1 MTNTEIYTLYESLV
15 KLSQNKELKM
25 PAKVG
30 YLLLKNKNLLE
41 PYYKALMEARYGI
54 IEKYAVTTEDG
65 QLQVPAEKLD
75 VANAELNDLLAMEEE
90 GINLSKIK
98 VDNLPDNIELELLD
112 NLMLIL
118 EE

>member
-15 KLSQNKELKM
+15 QLSQNKNLKV

-30 YLLLKNKNLLE
+30 YLFLKNKNLLE

-54 IEKYAVTTEDG
+54 IEKYAEKTENG
-65 QLQVPAEKLD
+65 QLQVPADKLD
-75 VANAELNDLLAMEEE
+75 IANAELNELLAMEEQN
-90 GINLSKIK
+90 INLSKIK
-98 VDNLPDNIELELLD
+98 VDSLPDEIGLDLLD